1 MATAT
6 LSFPQ
11 SLTEAYK
18 PQTLTEFCGLEKQR
32 KILTNLAANPR
43 PCALL
48 FEGASG
54 TGKTSMAYA
63 FARAIGAEVKHIGS
77 QEATVE
83 NVKEVVRMCHYVP
96 LSGGWHVVVI
106 DEVDKASSATQLYL
120 LSKLD
125 GTEPCPNTVFVFTA
139 NDVESLQDRFLSR
152 CIRLP
157 KFNAYPRASLRDDGL
172 QYREARATHGVKPKN
187 ITDPQL
193 VVWMTREQ
201 IESVDDILRRLGSDD
216 AEAIRRTLTRAAAEA
231 DTMHTSTTDG
241 TGTK

>member
-1 MATAT
+1 MATTTAT

-106 DEVDKASSATQLYL
+106 DEIDRGSAATQLYL

-125 GTEPCPNTVFVFTA
+125 GTEPCPNTIFVFTA
-139 NDVESLQDRFLSR
+139 NETESLQDRFLSR

-157 KFNAYPRASLRDDGL
+157 KFNAYGAGESVRRLLARIWKERAGDAPEPDYSKAGTSNV
-172 QYREARATHGVKPKN
+172 REAL
-187 ITDPQL
+187 Q
-193 VVWMTREQ
+193 WMEC
-201 IESVDDILRRLGSDD
+201 ELLS
-216 AEAIRRTLTRAAAEA
+216 A
-231 DTMHTSTTDG
+231 
-241 TGTK
+241 

>member
-6 LSFPQ
+6 ATLNFPQ

-96 LSGGWHVVVI
+96 LSGGWHVVII
-106 DEVDKASSATQLYL
+106 DEVDRASSATQLYL

-139 NDVESLQDRFLSR
+139 NETESLQDRFLSR
-152 CIRLP
+152 TIRLP
-157 KFNAYPRASLRDDGL
+157 KFNAYGASESVRQLLSRIWRERAGDAPEPDYSRVPTSNV
-172 QYREARATHGVKPKN
+172 REA
-187 ITDPQL
+187 IQ
-193 VVWMTREQ
+193 WMEL
-201 IESVDDILRRLGSDD
+201 ELL
-216 AEAIRRTLTRAAAEA
+216 AA
-231 DTMHTSTTDG
+231 
-241 TGTK
+241 

>member
-1 MATAT
+1 MATTTAT

-43 PCALL
+43 SCSLL

-96 LSGGWHVVVI
+96 LSGGWHVVII
-106 DEVDKASSATQLYL
+106 DEVDRASSATQLYL

-125 GTEPCPNTVFVFTA
+125 GTEPCPNTIFIFTA
-139 NDVESLQDRFLSR
+139 NETESLQDRFLSR
-152 CIRLP
+152 TIRLP
-157 KFNAYPRASLRDDGL
+157 KFNAYGASESVRQLLSRIWRERANGADEPDYARVPTSNV
-172 QYREARATHGVKPKN
+172 REAL
-187 ITDPQL
+187 Q
-193 VVWMTREQ
+193 WMEC
-201 IESVDDILRRLGSDD
+201 ELLS
-216 AEAIRRTLTRAAAEA
+216 A
-231 DTMHTSTTDG
+231 
-241 TGTK
+241 

>member
-1 MATAT
+1 MATTTAT

-96 LSGGWHVVVI
+96 LSGGWHVVIVDEI
-106 DEVDKASSATQLYL
+106 DRGSSATQLYL

-125 GTEPCPNTVFVFTA
+125 GTEPCPNTVFIFTA
-139 NDVESLQDRFLSR
+139 NDTESLQDRFLSR

-157 KFNAYPRASLRDDGL
+157 KFNAYGAGEQVRDLLSRIWRERANGAGEPDYARVPTSNV
-172 QYREARATHGVKPKN
+172 REAL
-187 ITDPQL
+187 Q
-193 VVWMTREQ
+193 WMEC
-201 IESVDDILRRLGSDD
+201 ELLS
-216 AEAIRRTLTRAAAEA
+216 A
-231 DTMHTSTTDG
+231 
-241 TGTK
+241 

>member
-1 MATAT
+1 MQATMA
-6 LSFPQ
+6 FPQ

-18 PQTLTEFCGLEKQR
+18 PQTLDQFCGLEKQR
-32 KILTNLAANPR
+32 KILSNLAENPR

-63 FARAIGAEVKHIGS
+63 FARTIGAEVKHIGS

-96 LSGGWHVVVI
+96 LFGGWHVVII
-106 DEVDKASSATQLYL
+106 DEVDRASAATQLYL

-125 GTEPCPNTVFVFTA
+125 GTEPCPNTIFILTA
-139 NDVESLQDRFLSR
+139 NETESLQDRFLSR

-157 KFNAYPRASLRDDGL
+157 RFNSYGASESVRQLLARIWRERANGASEPDYARVPTSNV
-172 QYREARATHGVKPKN
+172 REAL
-187 ITDPQL
+187 Q
-193 VVWMTREQ
+193 W
-201 IESVDDILRRLGSDD
+201 IEVELLS
-216 AEAIRRTLTRAAAEA
+216 A
-231 DTMHTSTTDG
+231 
-241 TGTK
+241 